1 MAGELRLDQHLPGKL
16 VDAYVWRDATQAEVW
31 QVSEAAFAADSL
43 NAREHGAVPLVA
55 QTPNTDGTVDYVGD
69 LPAGLPPGTYWVSYY
84 QRVGA
89 SVSLADYGPLAGEA
103 VTGGTVAVV
112 PGGGAYTDA
121 ARVTRRVSTLGVD
134 LRTDADPGGGM
145 AEALESAAADVE
157 FYCLLRYDAATL
169 ATSRWV
175 QRVATDLAVY
185 YLCLLRLGPVSKAV
199 QEQADRAWADLE
211 KVKADVWAIPGIPQG
226 RSAAPTV
233 TNFSVNGRR
242 YPATRV
248 ERPRSTGDARGYK
261 RRIDYPADYLDRG

>member
-1 MAGELRLDQHLPGKL
+1 MPTLGPFDYGITGRTVVGKVSTTDAITDVWTGSAFVAFDPDAPDDTGDTSLPE
-16 VDAYVWRDATQAEVW
+16 TP
-31 QVSEAAFAADSL
+31 AASGTYGPAA
-43 NAREHGAVPLVA
+43 
-55 QTPNTDGTVDYVGD
+55 
-69 LPAGLPPGTYWVSYY
+69 LPAGLAAGTYWVSFWDVIAGVWYY
-84 QRVGA
+84 R
-89 SVSLADYGPLAGEA
+89 AGEWVTVGSPPPAATSA
-103 VTGGTVAVV
+103 VL
-112 PGGGAYTDA
+112 YTDA
-121 ARVTRRVSTLGVD
+121 NRVTRRVSTLGVE
-134 LRTDADPGGGM
+134 LRTDADPGEGM

-157 FYCLLRYDAATL
+157 FYCGLRYAPDVL

-199 QEQADRAWADLE
+199 QEQADKARADLE

-226 RSAAPTV
+226 RSSAPTV

-261 RRIDYPADYLDRG
+261 RRVDYTADYLDQG